1 MMTAL
6 RERKIFTVRDYHK
19 MIDAGVF
26 IGNSNYELIEGE
38 IVKKMTVGNYHISC
52 VNRLTMLFAQIT
64 SARKAILSVQNPVVI
79 SDISEP
85 EPDVT
90 LLKFREDFYAAGK
103 ATAEDVLLLVEVSDS
118 TVKYDRDVK
127 MRIYAEAEIKEVWLV
142 NLPRQILEVHLEP
155 EKGKYRLVKK
165 YGRSESVA
173 PSLLPEIKL
182 KVSEIIG

>member
-1 MMTAL
+1 
-6 RERKIFTVRDYHK
+6 

-26 IGNSNYELIEGE
+26 IGNSDYELIEGE
-38 IVKKMTVGNYHISC
+38 IVKKMPQESFHIAC
-52 VNRLTMLFAQIT
+52 INRLNMFFAPRLAGEVIV
-64 SARKAILSVQNPVVI
+64 SIQNAVVI
-79 SDISEP
+79 GDISEP

-103 ATAEDVLLLVEVSDS
+103 ASAEDVLLLIEVSDS

-127 MRIYAEAEIKEVWLV
+127 MRIYAEAGVKEVWLV

-165 YGRSESVA
+165 YEKTESIA
-173 PSLLPEIKL
+173 PFLIPEIKL